1 MRNWRRNCCKVNSKL
16 LGTLGICRRAGH
28 LTLGFDAVCDLIK
41 QRQAKCILLAAD
53 LSEKTKK
60 ELLFQGAE
68 QRVPLHCLPY
78 DKATLAASLG
88 LQKPVGVIA
97 TADNGF
103 AKAIAKHIPAEIKED
118 DAL

>member
-1 MRNWRRNCCKVNSKL
+1 MNSKL

-28 LTLGFDAVCDLIK
+28 LILGFDAVCDLMK
-41 QRQAKCILLAAD
+41 QRRAKCVLTAAD

-60 ELLFQGAE
+60 ELLFAGKE
-68 QRVPLHCLPY
+68 QHTLLYDLPY
-78 DKATLAASLG
+78 DKATISIALG

-97 TADNGF
+97 TDDEGF